1 MTTKT
6 FLLDAKGVGG
16 HRLRRAT
23 AGHQMDR
30 TAGLVVW
37 IVLLTAYGYPAKS
50 L

>member
-30 TAGLVVW
+30 TAGRVVW
-37 IVLLTAYGYPAKS
+37 IVLLTAHGYPAKF